1 MWSEATLTRIKEIKK
16 AILKKKIL
24 LSIVIENYTRLN
36 KIFKYL
42 HMTIAL
48 STPAISLFD
57 SNVTL
62 ILSSIVAGMIKLKD
76 YLKFDKI
83 RELAKQQT
91 IKYEQLYQ
99 RIERELNK
107 KEDDRQIE
115 DEFIYW
121 ITREFNHIELADPE
135 VSHGIKKKFIDKCQE
150 LKIPYDEDIELLQ
163 ILIKTDDQKHPD
175 YKNTTQHLPENK
187 DQVDKQDPIRQIASQ
202 PDTIQQSHSDSKSR
216 SVSYISVC
224 QEAPE
229 TKRDYQEKIK
239 TYNVN
244 NDLNLTLQR
253 LNDL

>member
-1 MWSEATLTRIKEIKK
+1 MWSEATFTRIKEIKK

-99 RIERELNK
+99 RIERELTK
-107 KEDDRQIE
+107 KESDRQIE

-135 VSHGIKKKFIDKCQE
+135 VSHGIKKKFIEKCQQ
-150 LKIPYDEDIELLQ
+150 LKIPYDEDLELLQ
-163 ILIKTDDQKHPD
+163 ILIKTDDQQPQSNKPEPD
-175 YKNTTQHLPENK
+175 QHL
-187 DQVDKQDPIRQIASQ
+187 DKQEHLQSNKPEPDHQ
-202 PDTIQQSHSDSKSR
+202 PPGQQSHSDSKSR

>member
-1 MWSEATLTRIKEIKK
+1 MWSEATFTRIKEIKK

-99 RIERELNK
+99 RIERELTK
-107 KEDDRQIE
+107 KESDRQIE

-135 VSHGIKKKFIDKCQE
+135 VSHGIKKKFIEKCQQ
-150 LKIPYDEDIELLQ
+150 LKIPYDEDLELLQ
-163 ILIKTDDQKHPD
+163 ILIKTDDQ
-175 YKNTTQHLPENK
+175 QH
-187 DQVDKQDPIRQIASQ
+187 QDPKDNTVQQ
-202 PDTIQQSHSDSKSR
+202 PQSNKQEPDHQPPGQQSHSDSKSR